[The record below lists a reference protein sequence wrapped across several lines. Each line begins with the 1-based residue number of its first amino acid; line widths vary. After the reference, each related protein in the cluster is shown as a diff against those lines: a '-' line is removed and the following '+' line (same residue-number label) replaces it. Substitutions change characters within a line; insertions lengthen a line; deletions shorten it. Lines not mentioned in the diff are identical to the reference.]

1 MHWVG
6 GVHFVKAHPLFKDL
20 PGNVG
25 MSWPYQALVHD
36 GDHRLGLKLEGEEL
50 VAGVYRSHGF
60 NLGTAVGIIPC
71 GKGKIIFSTLDI
83 MPNLDLTSGSSDV
96 AKKLIYNFIEY
107 SQTR

>member
-1 MHWVG
+1 MFYG
-6 GVHFVKAHPLFKDL
+6 GSIMKASKMLISTLKEAPNEAIIASHILL
-20 PGNVG
+20 IRAG
-25 MSWPYQALVHD
+25 MI
-36 GDHRLGLKLEGEEL
+36 RKL

-71 GKGKIIFSTLDI
+71 GKGKILFSTLDI
-83 MPNLDLTSGSSDV
+83 MPNLNLTSGSSDV